1 MNRAKPYKILFV
13 LAVMVAGGICM
24 LLPDKNVMP
33 VASMNGVVQDS
44 NPQSDTVSFISS
56 DSNIVE

>member
-13 LAVMVAGGICM
+13 LAVMVAGGICT

-33 VASMNGVVQDS
+33 VASVNGVVQDS
-44 NPQSDTVSFISS
+44 QTQSDTISCISS
-56 DSNIVE
+56 DSDIFE